1 LEQLRVQFTRP
12 QSTLNA
18 RSQPRTAEALRAF
31 MATYGYMLVETP
43 LIQPAEL
50 FLTKAGD
57 QLVTRL
63 FTFERHNHAL
73 ALRPEFTATAA
84 RDYVVHH
91 PSSAPVVRW
100 QFSGPI
106 FDDDPARS
114 DGEFQH
120 DSIGAELIG
129 LGGTLGEAEMIG
141 MAAQGAAALGIAN
154 ARLVIGHVGLMR
166 LLLARFA
173 LDPRTER
180 FILSRLDAMK
190 DPARG
195 KRFVLDQFDRLLG
208 SSAVTQAIPESA
220 VENETAS
227 AQNTQIMLDAL
238 LNASERD
245 MAMGGRSRNDIVRRL
260 LQKRRRAS
268 ERDQVL
274 KALDFLERWGQID
287 APPSEAFT
295 ILRGLIAADDSEAL
309 DVLATWQQ
317 TIALLADAGISADQ
331 IRVQP
336 NLARSWD
343 YYTGIVF
350 ELYSADGLH
359 LAGGGRY
366 DELLRLVGGRDE
378 VPAVGFVYYPDNLL
392 AAAPPSPEA
401 GAATVKLVVSA
412 GQESAALRWAQAL
425 RHDGLTVALLPSA
438 QAAQPLLTIDGD
450 QLRYRDAAYSLTD
463 LPRLVALLK

>member
-1 LEQLRVQFTRP
+1 MQFTRP
-12 QSTLNA
+12 KSKSGA
-18 RSQPRTAEALRAF
+18 YSQPRIADALHAF
-31 MATYGYMLVETP
+31 MATYGYELMETP
-43 LIQPAEL
+43 IIQPAEL

-63 FTFERHNHAL
+63 FTFERHNHSL

-91 PSSAPVVRW
+91 PDSAPVVRW

-141 MAAQGAAALGIAN
+141 MAAQGAAMLGISD

-166 LLLARFA
+166 LLLSRFA

-180 FILSRLDAMK
+180 FLLGHLDSMK

-195 KRFVLDQFDRLLG
+195 KRHVIEQFDRLLG
-208 SSAVTQAIPESA
+208 TSLVTQAIPEGA
-220 VENETAS
+220 AENETAS
-227 AQNTQIMLDAL
+227 ALSTTTMLDAL
-238 LNASERD
+238 LNATERNT
-245 MAMGGRSRNDIVRRL
+245 AMGGRSRNDIVRRL

-274 KALDFLERWGQID
+274 RALDFLETWGRID
-287 APPSEAFT
+287 APPLEAFAT
-295 ILRGLIAADDSEAL
+295 IRSLIAADDDESL
-309 DVLATWQQ
+309 GVLAAWQQ
-317 TIALLADAGISADQ
+317 TVELLGASGTGSDQ
-331 IRVQP
+331 IRIQP
-336 NLARSWD
+336 DLARSWD

-350 ELYSADGLH
+350 ELYAANGLH

-378 VPAVGFVYYPDNLL
+378 IPAVGFVYYPRNLL
-392 AAAPPSPEA
+392 AAAPPPRDTEPS
-401 GAATVKLVVSA
+401 TTTLVVSA

-425 RHDGLTVALLPSA
+425 RQGGLIVALLPSA
-438 QAAQPLLTIDGD
+438 QAVEPVIAIEQD
-450 QLRYRDAAYSLTD
+450 QLRYRDGSYSMDD
-463 LPRLVALLK
+463 LPRLIALLK